1 MITMKVYFEAIRG
14 SDVVF
19 TTCESDVPRGLNSR
33 ERISYM
39 LHIIHE
45 SSRYDKVRILSMQQ
59 IAQRKRRE
67 PFDIKEPFVLTRA
80 NRTKKQFFA

>member
-19 TTCESDVPRGLNSR
+19 NKCECEVPKGLNNQ